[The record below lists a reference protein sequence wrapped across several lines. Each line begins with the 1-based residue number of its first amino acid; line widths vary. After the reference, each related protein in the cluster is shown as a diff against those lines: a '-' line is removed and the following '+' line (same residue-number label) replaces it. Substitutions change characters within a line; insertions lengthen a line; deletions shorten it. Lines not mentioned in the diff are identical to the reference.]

1 MLQTLHT
8 PTSPLPPRLASARH
22 EPAAAPGVP
31 RWLEPALQSAG
42 MASLLDRDGEL
53 LLLAPSDAALQA
65 HLLSLSRPL
74 TDWLSDPAQTRQLL
88 LEHLLCAPELPRLA
102 ADERPVATL
111 AGRTLWLRSAGRSA
125 RLSVRAGPALDAT
138 AAPEPL
144 RCGRLRLLCI
154 DRVLACPPAGL
165 LDLLAAE
172 PGHQRMLQ
180 ALRVSGH
187 DALLRTHAA
196 FTLLAPQDS
205 GWAALAARMKR
216 PLPQLLADPA
226 LLGQIVERHLIPGRW
241 LSHQLPWG
249 AQLRSAGAQPVQCTA
264 LGLIGCHCQAQPL
277 LPGSDRQTAT
287 GVLHRLAEP
296 LMPCPAAAHER
307 RPVLS
312 DLVPTPSNQELR
324 HV

>member
-8 PTSPLPPRLASARH
+8 PTSPLPQRLATARQR
-22 EPAAAPGVP
+22 PAAAPGVP

-42 MASLLDRDGEL
+42 MGSLLGRDSEL

-65 HLLSLSRPL
+65 HLRTLARPL
-74 TDWLSDPAQTRQLL
+74 ADWLSDPSQTRQLL
-88 LEHLLCAPELPRLA
+88 LDHLLCAPDLPRA
-102 ADERPVATL
+102 TEEERPVATL
-111 AGRTLWLRSAGRSA
+111 AGSTLWLRPAGRSA
-125 RLSVRAGPALDAT
+125 RLSLHAAPGLDAT
-138 AAPEPL
+138 VMRGPQ

-154 DRVLACPPAGL
+154 DRVLASPSGSL

-172 PGHQRMLQ
+172 PRHQRLLQ

-187 DALLRTHAA
+187 DVLLRASGP

-205 GWAALAARMKR
+205 GWAVLAARMKR
-216 PLPQLLADPA
+216 PLQQLLADPA

-249 AQLRSAGAQPVQCTA
+249 AQLRSVGAQPVHCTA

-277 LPGSDRQTAT
+277 LPGSDFQTAT

-296 LMPCPAAAHER
+296 LMPCSLLPA
-307 RPVLS
+307 
-312 DLVPTPSNQELR
+312 
-324 HV
+324 